1 MEKTLNKPTI
11 NNAYFICKNCG
22 TYEQII
28 QGTLVMSKLSTEG
41 NHDFIDNTNYKNMIH
56 VKTLPITRNYIC
68 PNDKCSSHKEH
79 EKREAVFFRMGT
91 QYRIRYVCKTC
102 QISWI

>member
-1 MEKTLNKPTI
+1 
-11 NNAYFICKNCG
+11 NCG
-22 TYEQII
+22 TFEQIM
-28 QGTLVMSKLSTEG
+28 QGTHIMSKLSTEG

-79 EKREAVFFRMGT
+79 EKREAVFFRIGT
-91 QYRIRYVCKTC
+91 QYRVRYVCKTC